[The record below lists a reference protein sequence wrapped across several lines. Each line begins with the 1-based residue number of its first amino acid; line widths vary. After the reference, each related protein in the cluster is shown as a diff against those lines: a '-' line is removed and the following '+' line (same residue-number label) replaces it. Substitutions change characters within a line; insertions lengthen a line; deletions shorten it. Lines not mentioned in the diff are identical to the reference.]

1 MGLDCP
7 GSNWSNNNATPTY
20 LYFVPEK
27 SHLLDCSE
35 FTGSVSEKITA
46 GSWSSWGWHK
56 EGFNEIIHIQ
66 HIAECQADFNHY

>member
-20 LYFVPEK
+20 LYLVPEK

-46 GSWSSWGWHK
+46 GSWSCNKNQAKIYVIIDKYK
-56 EGFNEIIHIQ
+56 EI
-66 HIAECQADFNHY
+66 